1 MKQTRLAWS
10 GIGSGGARRTG
21 TSPSATT
28 SGGRGR
34 LALSEAADV
43 GVFAWT
49 GVDRFGRKTGGEMLG
64 PSSAAVRDALRR
76 QGIAPRRVHRKRQA
90 KRPGWWRGSRVG
102 SADVALFSRQMA
114 TMMRAGVPLVRAFD
128 VVAKSARN
136 PRLVAVIHALRQNI
150 AEGASL
156 TSALAEFPAV
166 FDSLYVN
173 LIGVGE
179 RSGALEPML
188 ERIATYQERT
198 QSTRRKLVKAMTY
211 PCVVVLA
218 AAVVTMLL
226 LIHVVPQFE
235 TVFAG
240 VGADLPGFTRFVIG
254 LSDNMRAQWPMLLGG
269 VAGFVVGYTILNRRS
284 ARFRD
289 IRDRCVLRLPV
300 AGQIV
305 VKAAVARFART
316 LTTSLSAGMPLVDAL
331 RAVVG
336 TTGNVVYAK
345 AIERLRD
352 EVATGQPLAA
362 SMRDCQVFPH
372 MIVQMVAIGEEA
384 GSLDDM
390 LARSATHYESLLDAA
405 VDSLTA
411 LVEPLLMAILGVV
424 VGGLVV
430 AMYLPVFQLGT
441 AFGG

>member
-1 MKQTRLAWS
+1 M
-10 GIGSGGARRTG
+10 GIGTVRRG
-21 TSPSATT
+21 NPHEATDAST
-28 SGGRGR
+28 
-34 LALSEAADV
+34 
-43 GVFAWT
+43 FAWT
-49 GVDRFGRKTGGEMLG
+49 GVDRFGRKTAGESRG
-64 PSSAAVRDALRR
+64 VSSRDVRDALRR
-76 QGIAPRRVHRKRQA
+76 QGIAARRVHRKRA
-90 KRPGWWRGSRVG
+90 PNSPGRWRGSRVK

-114 TMMRAGVPLVRAFD
+114 TMMRAGVPLVRAFE

-136 PRLVAVIHALRQNI
+136 PRLVAVIHAVRQKVE
-150 AEGASL
+150 EGASL

-166 FDSLYVN
+166 FDNLYLS

-218 AAVVTMLL
+218 AAAVTMLL
-226 LIHVVPQFE
+226 LVYVVPQFE

-240 VGADLPGFTRFVIG
+240 VGADLPAFTRFVIG
-254 LSDNMRAQWPMLLGG
+254 VSDSMRAHWPILFGA

-289 IRDRCVLRLPV
+289 IRDRCVVRFPV

-305 VKAAVARFART
+305 VKAAIARFART
-316 LTTSLSAGMPLVDAL
+316 LATSLAAGMPLVDAL

-336 TTGNVVYAK
+336 TTGNVVYAN

-362 SMRDCQVFPH
+362 SMRDGRVFPD
-372 MIVQMVAIGEEA
+372 MVVQMVAIGEEA

-411 LVEPLLMAILGVV
+411 LVEPLLMAVLGVV